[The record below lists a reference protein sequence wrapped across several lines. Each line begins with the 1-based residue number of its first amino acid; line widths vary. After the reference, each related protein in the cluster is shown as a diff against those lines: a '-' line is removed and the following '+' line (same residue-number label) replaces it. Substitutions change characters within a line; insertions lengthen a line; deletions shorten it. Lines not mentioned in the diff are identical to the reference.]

1 MEAQVAPSQQLAAT
15 QSQKPTTQPCD
26 PTNDPTG
33 QVEAGADEASEDEE
47 EVRRAISALPP
58 SSIARRGFSQPPR
71 ATPGAAR
78 DARARLFPRTAVPFL
93 TLFPLSPGS
102 TTTVRAAPA
111 VVPLHRGAPELRHIH
126 DGHQG
131 ARLGGRAPLA
141 RASMPVASPPRAR
154 LETRRGFFFALDA
167 RRRASFFFKVKNEK
181 SRPLG
186 SRDAPRGRRRAQRA
200 PRLTHALTRSCFLAH
215 HLMCLDANASH
226 VRSSRRNA
234 ARAGTPR

>member
-1 MEAQVAPSQQLAAT
+1 METQVAPSQQLAAT
-15 QSQKPTTQPCD
+15 QSQKPTTQTQPYD
-26 PTNDPTG
+26 PANDPTV
-33 QVEAGADEASEDEE
+33 QVEADADEASEGEE

-131 ARLGGRAPLA
+131 ARLGAGHAPLA
-141 RASMPVASPPRAR
+141 RASTRAASPPRAR
-154 LETRRGFFFALDA
+154 PKPDAFFLSA
-167 RRRASFFFKVKNEK
+167 RRRARSELLRKIQSPLF
-181 SRPLG
+181 SRLAAPDAHASAS
-186 SRDAPRGRRRAQRA
+186 SRDSAP
-200 PRLTHALTRSCFLAH
+200 AL
-215 HLMCLDANASH
+215 
-226 VRSSRRNA
+226 VRVIFHRRNA
-234 ARAGTPR
+234 AKAASPRSSPC